1 MAARMKKLGGGGFLR
16 AVIAGFRPHWVQQE
30 FHFVS
35 PISEEFT
42 AAKVA
47 AAAPVQWGVFHRSF
61 RTGFG
66 HSSGGGGVEQAILE
80 KELEDPGESLLRKK
94 KSSVKVSGLPATTR
108 DQKPR
113 LVVLGSG
120 WGACRLLKDI
130 NMRLYD
136 VVCVSPRNHMV
147 FTPLLAS
154 TCVGTLEFRSVA
166 EPVRSIQPALSMSP
180 DSNYFLA
187 RCTAINT
194 QKHEVYNLSIYVN
207 PKPYLCCQDI
217 LSSISP

>member
-16 AVIAGFRPHWVQQE
+16 AVIAGFRPHCVQQE

-66 HSSGGGGVEQAILE
+66 HSSSGGAVEQA
-80 KELEDPGESLLRKK
+80 
-94 KSSVKVSGLPATTR
+94 GLPATTR

-166 EPVRSIQPALSMSP
+166 ESVRSIQPALSMSP